1 MRMLVG
7 LLGWM
12 ARGVA
17 VVVGPPCQAATS
29 NLGHSTLKRDICC
42 CACEKGAVGI
52 SRRLRDNTHVLG
64 NAQGCFFDVMS
75 PTSS

>member
-1 MRMLVG
+1 MRVLVG

-17 VVVGPPCQAATS
+17 VVVGPRQAATS
-29 NLGHSTLKRDICC
+29 NLGHSTLKRDVCF
-42 CACEKGAVGI
+42 CACEKGAAGI
-52 SRRLRDNTHVLG
+52 SRCLRDNTHVLG

>member
-1 MRMLVG
+1 
-7 LLGWM
+7 M
-12 ARGVA
+12 AWGVA

-29 NLGHSTLKRDICC
+29 NLGHSKLKRDVRF

-64 NAQGCFFDVMS
+64 NSQGCFFNVVS
-75 PTSS
+75 PSSS